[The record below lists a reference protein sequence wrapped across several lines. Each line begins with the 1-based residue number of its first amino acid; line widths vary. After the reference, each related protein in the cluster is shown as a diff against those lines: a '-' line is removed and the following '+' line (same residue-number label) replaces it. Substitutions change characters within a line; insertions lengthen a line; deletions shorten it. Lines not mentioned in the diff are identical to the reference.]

1 MMKQTN
7 QEGLN
12 KMQHLSEKIK
22 NIITRDNMQL
32 IDSCEEL
39 RYCGK
44 IQYIYFLFHPERKE
58 FFRVSSDFDVF
69 YHTDLSGIE
78 NDKIRAE
85 NNNLYVVKEIAKD
98 KIVSDENDK
107 IAAFLNDCFGDTL
120 PARKAKHVIQKY
132 LHRNT
137 LLEYA
142 NGKKGVE
149 GLKAYS
155 ARLFTTKAYDQFC
168 DFVAA

>member
-1 MMKQTN
+1 
-7 QEGLN
+7 
-12 KMQHLSEKIK
+12 MQHLSEKIK

-39 RYCGK
+39 KYSGE
-44 IQYIYFLFHPERKE
+44 IEYIYFLFHPERKE
-58 FFRVSSDFDVF
+58 FFKVSSGFDVF
-69 YHTDLSGIE
+69 YHTDLADIE
-78 NDKIRAE
+78 REKTIIEKNNIYRA
-85 NNNLYVVKEIAKD
+85 KGIAKD

-107 IAAFLNDCFGDTL
+107 ISAFLNDCFGDTL

-137 LLEYA
+137 ILEYA
-142 NGKKGVE
+142 NGKKGVD

-155 ARLFTTKAYDQFC
+155 ARLFTTKAYEQFC